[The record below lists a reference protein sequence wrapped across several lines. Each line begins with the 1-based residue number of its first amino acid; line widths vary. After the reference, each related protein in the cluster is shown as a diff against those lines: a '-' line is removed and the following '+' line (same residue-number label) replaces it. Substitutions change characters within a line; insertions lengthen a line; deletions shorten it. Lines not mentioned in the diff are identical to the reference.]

1 VGGGGNESF
10 PLSSHIALYHPD
22 QVPYAIAL
30 PQATLPQLQNN
41 HYTHEKHEIVEWLLL
56 KHEQHENTAQSPG
69 LSATF
74 PVLALPNAAAVQIE
88 KWRGADALQKE
99 LTKNNLCNAEG
110 EAQAQLREDF
120 DLRGKKK
127 QMTGSEAQI
136 IKRKVA
142 DKPEKEP
149 SNIFKAT
156 HAGTVQKQGRQI
168 IAILL
173 CVCGFVVYY
182 RQSAEPYEECF

>member
-1 VGGGGNESF
+1 MGGGGNESF

-74 PVLALPNAAAVQIE
+74 PVLALPKAAVQIE

-99 LTKNNLCNAEG
+99 LTKTNLRNAER

-156 HAGTVQKQGRQI
+156 HAGTVQKQARQI

-182 RQSAEPYEECF
+182 RQSAEPYEECS